1 MAAEPARGRQLTGA
15 DSLRRQLR
23 ESIEYVR
30 TRTDFEPEVGLVLG
44 TGMGGLGSA
53 IQRVAEL
60 PCDEIP
66 HMPDSTVES
75 HAGRL
80 LLGTLAGRRVV
91 AMQGRH
97 HHYEGHSLQQ
107 VAQPIR
113 LLRMLGARTLLLSSA
128 SGGLN
133 PLWQSGDLVLLSD
146 HVNLLGGN
154 PLTGPNLD
162 ELGPRFPDMSEP
174 YDAGL
179 QSLTERTA
187 LELGIP
193 LRRGV
198 YAAVAGP
205 NLETRAEYRMLR
217 LLGADLVGMST
228 VPEVIVA
235 RHMGMRV
242 LALSIV
248 TDMCLPDALEPTD
261 IDTIIRIAERAEP
274 VLDRLLRAV
283 LGRLDAPTAAVHM
296 AGAAE

>member
-1 MAAEPARGRQLTGA
+1 MAAEPARGRQVTGA
-15 DSLRRQLR
+15 DSQRRQLR
-23 ESIEYVR
+23 ESTEYVR

-53 IQRVAEL
+53 IQRAAEL
-60 PCDEIP
+60 PWDEIP

-91 AMQGRH
+91 AMQGRY

-113 LLRMLGARTLLLSSA
+113 LLRMLGARTLLLSGA

-154 PLTGPNLD
+154 PLIGPNLD

-217 LLGADLVGMST
+217 LLGADVVGMST

-283 LGRLDAPTAAVHM
+283 LERLDAAPAAVHM